1 MSSSGSREAVGCYDY
16 ECNEDVIEL
25 KALGLPKI
33 ISTQKHKIPVY
44 RKGLA
49 EVAEIEAKDIRKG
62 DYILTGFQRDKTGQ
76 DSVEINAILGSNPTN
91 PSRPHPRT
99 KLLPPSVKIDNKFLR
114 LFGLYLAEGHAHK
127 NTASWSY
134 SVQEENTLVVE
145 TENLIRDIFG
155 LETRRE
161 VFNNGI
167 KVCCDSQ
174 TLSAFFKYLSGGG
187 SNRRRIATEIFNSP
201 ASLLPLVGGW
211 FDGDGSVH
219 NYSKTI
225 ITEVASTSK
234 DLIFQMYSILLDE
247 KIPTNYR
254 MQRRDGNHSDIHKL
268 TLDRVSANLLS
279 PFSIK
284 INYKEGATS
293 RQGFWF
299 GDKFLRPIKKI
310 SRSPYKGKVYDLA
323 VEEDHHY
330 QVNGIIVHNTFWE
343 YDPRRTMQQ
352 APQPVYPPD
361 YPKAALEER
370 QQQIAEM
377 EESIAGTEDILR
389 GQRPTGVNSA
399 AMLEAIRRQ
408 ALASR
413 SPTLQTWDES
423 LESTG
428 GALLQETIKH
438 IRNDAR
444 YAERL
449 RIIAREKASRVT
461 IENFSGTDLSDNVQV
476 RVDTASMAYN
486 AQEAKQ
492 ARAVE
497 LLQYGQTLAEF
508 PPTLRKSGYPDA
520 FVPQG
525 SDITRV
531 QTLIGWVKQNRFD
544 LVIPFREDDPY
555 VFHEFL
561 VEELK
566 SEAFIDHSED
576 QKKAIMALIEL

>member
-1 MSSSGSREAVGCYDY
+1 
-16 ECNEDVIEL
+16 
-25 KALGLPKI
+25 
-33 ISTQKHKIPVY
+33 
-44 RKGLA
+44 
-49 EVAEIEAKDIRKG
+49 
-62 DYILTGFQRDKTGQ
+62 
-76 DSVEINAILGSNPTN
+76 
-91 PSRPHPRT
+91 
-99 KLLPPSVKIDNKFLR
+99 
-114 LFGLYLAEGHAHK
+114 
-127 NTASWSY
+127 
-134 SVQEENTLVVE
+134 
-145 TENLIRDIFG
+145 
-155 LETRRE
+155 
-161 VFNNGI
+161 
-167 KVCCDSQ
+167 
-174 TLSAFFKYLSGGG
+174 
-187 SNRRRIATEIFNSP
+187 
-201 ASLLPLVGGW
+201 
-211 FDGDGSVH
+211 
-219 NYSKTI
+219 
-225 ITEVASTSK
+225 
-234 DLIFQMYSILLDE
+234 
-247 KIPTNYR
+247 
-254 MQRRDGNHSDIHKL
+254 
-268 TLDRVSANLLS
+268 
-279 PFSIK
+279 
-284 INYKEGATS
+284 
-293 RQGFWF
+293 
-299 GDKFLRPIKKI
+299 
-310 SRSPYKGKVYDLA
+310 
-323 VEEDHHY
+323 
-330 QVNGIIVHNTFWE
+330 
-343 YDPRRTMQQ
+343 MQQ

-377 EESIAGTEDILR
+377 ESIAGTEDILR

-508 PPTLRKSGYPDA
+508 PPTLRKRLMEDLGYPDA

-576 QKKAIMALIEL
+576 QKKAIMALIDHYQQQIVMLEQQRIDMQLKMQAAETPLPEEEVAGGGG

>member
-1 MSSSGSREAVGCYDY
+1 MWRRTVPIATWLVPKGAQPVEDIFSGRPGCFLPGTPVLTSDGTVKEIENIESGQNVMSSSGSREAVGCYDY

-310 SRSPYKGKVYDLA
+310 SRSPYKGKVYDLSGNTIH
-323 VEEDHHY
+323 VELCSRRLSLSTLL
-330 QVNGIIVHNTFWE
+330 IIQKLPLKK
-343 YDPRRTMQQ
+343 D
-352 APQPVYPPD
+352 
-361 YPKAALEER
+361 
-370 QQQIAEM
+370 
-377 EESIAGTEDILR
+377 S
-389 GQRPTGVNSA
+389 
-399 AMLEAIRRQ
+399 
-408 ALASR
+408 SR
-413 SPTLQTWDES
+413 SLRWNLLQAQRTY
-423 LESTG
+423 LEDS
-428 GALLQETIKH
+428 ALL
-438 IRNDAR
+438 
-444 YAERL
+444 
-449 RIIAREKASRVT
+449 V
-461 IENFSGTDLSDNVQV
+461 
-476 RVDTASMAYN
+476 
-486 AQEAKQ
+486 
-492 ARAVE
+492 
-497 LLQYGQTLAEF
+497 
-508 PPTLRKSGYPDA
+508 
-520 FVPQG
+520 
-525 SDITRV
+525 
-531 QTLIGWVKQNRFD
+531 
-544 LVIPFREDDPY
+544 
-555 VFHEFL
+555 
-561 VEELK
+561 
-566 SEAFIDHSED
+566 
-576 QKKAIMALIEL
+576 